1 MNHCESLFVKVWVLL
16 AMSTQL
22 AVHAGELRY
31 IPVNPTFGGNPLNS
45 SGLQAIASAQ
55 NDFKAPVA
63 PKPEPPTPLEKFT
76 ASIQTAIE
84 SRAQSAVVSALF
96 DKKGFTLG
104 EPINAGNF
112 TITITADPKK
122 PGELILVTTDKL
134 AGGSTTIN
142 LTSFGVFE

>member
-1 MNHCESLFVKVWVLL
+1 MNHCKSLLVKVWVLL

-31 IPVNPTFGGNPLNS
+31 TPVNPTFGGNPLNS

-63 PKPEPPTPLEKFT
+63 PKVPAPTALEKFT

-84 SRAQSAVVSALF
+84 SRAQSAVVNALF
-96 DKKGFTLG
+96 DKKGFTPG

-112 TITITADPKK
+112 TITVTADPQK
-122 PGELILVTTDKL
+122 PGELVLVTTDKVT
-134 AGGSTTIN
+134 GGSTTIN